1 MAAVLDHSEKRDV
14 FKPVL
19 FEYRLDC
26 RNLSLAAVEQ
36 NKIGQAAE
44 ALAALFFFLVSRE
57 SSVEHLR
64 HGGVI
69 VLTGKAFYHESAV
82 AAPVGLA
89 VPENYHAR
97 DVVAAGGVRDI
108 I

>member
-1 MAAVLDHSEKRDV
+1 MAAVLDHAEKRNI

-19 FEYRLDC
+19 FEYRLNC

-36 NKIGQAAE
+36 DKIGQAAE
-44 ALAALFFFLVSRE
+44 ALSALFFFLVSRE

-69 VLTGKAFYHESAV
+69 VLTGEAFYHKSAV

-89 VPENYHAR
+89 VSENYHAR
-97 DVVAAGGVRDI
+97 DIVASGGVRDI